1 MKVKWTPLSPW
12 TGPAGLTDI
21 DSLLHEAGFVFVLLP
36 GRSLGVA
43 ERTEQRAPVCLFPPG
58 LPVIMRAPVV
68 METIT

>member
-1 MKVKWTPLSPW
+1 M
-12 TGPAGLTDI
+12 DI
-21 DSLLHEAGFVFVLLP
+21 DSLLLEAGFVFVLLP

-58 LPVIMRAPVV
+58 LPVIMRAPVA